1 MPRGIKMLKK
11 ILLSAMLLIFTVS
24 LSAQDLKPIKL
35 PPPQLDGGKTLMLS
49 LKERKSTRS
58 FSTIKLPLN
67 VLSNLLWAACGIN
80 RPETGRRTAPSAS
93 NWQEIDI
100 YVATS
105 DGLYLYDVKEH
116 ALNPVLHQDIRAL
129 TGKQS
134 FAGEAPVNLVYVAD
148 LSRTGGANAEERNF
162 YSAAD
167 TGFISQNVYLY
178 CASTGLVTVVRGSVE
193 RDELASAMKLRNNQR
208 IILAQTVGYPAGFI
222 ARKGPGVF
230 NLNKVSY
237 EQLKTF
243 PLITEPVARR
253 IVDYRFSHGHFDSIN
268 DLIKVRGV
276 TWKLIDQIKPY
287 LVLEGDTTFD
297 LASFRNTGS

>member
-1 MPRGIKMLKK
+1 MLKK
-11 ILLSAMLLIFTVS
+11 ILLSAMLLIFTIS

-148 LSRTGGANAEERNF
+148 FSRTGGANAEERNF